1 MLQEVITSETYLS
14 LRLLRGDKAIAQ
26 MEQLVAK
33 ARTKVIVAVCRLAIL
48 KRMPATPLTL
58 LVAHRLREQS
68 MKAQVQR
75 SGKMKT

>member
-1 MLQEVITSETYLS
+1 M
-14 LRLLRGDKAIAQ
+14 K
-26 MEQLVAK
+26 QLVAK

-68 MKAQVQR
+68 VKAQVQR

>member
-1 MLQEVITSETYLS
+1 
-14 LRLLRGDKAIAQ
+14 

-33 ARTKVIVAVCRLAIL
+33 ARAKVIVAVCRLAIL

-58 LVAHRLREQS
+58 LVAHRLREQV
-68 MKAQVQR
+68 KAQLQR

>member
-1 MLQEVITSETYLS
+1 
-14 LRLLRGDKAIAQ
+14 

-33 ARTKVIVAVCRLAIL
+33 ARAKVIVAVCRLAIL

-58 LVAHRLREQS
+58 LVAHRLREQAV
-68 MKAQVQR
+68 KAQVQR